1 MHSRDKNLK
10 NMLRANRRC
19 SYCQAAPLGN
29 SGGTVGDV
37 DVPVS
42 HSTHKEYMEEAMS
55 VKILITRT
63 VKQEN
68 ARDMLSLFKQ
78 MRSLAT
84 EQDGYISGETLKSS
98 DRPDVYLVISTW
110 ASANDWENW
119 LKSKKR
125 QEIQNKI
132 DALLGGKTAY
142 EMFHYGLRE

>member
-1 MHSRDKNLK
+1 
-10 NMLRANRRC
+10 
-19 SYCQAAPLGN
+19 
-29 SGGTVGDV
+29 
-37 DVPVS
+37 
-42 HSTHKEYMEEAMS
+42 MS

-63 VKQEN
+63 VPQEN
-68 ARDMLSLFKQ
+68 ARDMLTLFKQ